1 MHKNGAIFTE
11 VSENAKIGVCS
22 ATMVAQVTCPPTCP
36 LRGNG
41 CYGESGP
48 LGIHFRR
55 MGREATSADDV
66 IRAEC
71 ELIRASKNLHLPLRL
86 HVVGDCL
93 TEDHAHMLAHACEI
107 RKGPVWTY
115 THSWRTIPR
124 SAFGAIS
131 VMASCESLA
140 QVAEA
145 RGRGYSASLVIP
157 RDVPNPRAYIIC
169 PSQVTGVT
177 CVECRLCLN
186 ADRLKRP
193 VAFGVHGARAKAA
206 AAAAA
211 KAAVTPQ
218 GGGTLGQ
225 ARVSA

>member
-22 ATMVAQVTCPPTCP
+22 ATMVAQVTCPDACP
-36 LRGNG
+36 LKGNG

-55 MGREATSADDV
+55 MGKTAGSADDV

-71 ELIRASKNLHLPLRL
+71 ELIRAGKNRHLPLRL

-93 TEDHAHMLAHACEI
+93 TAEHAEWLAEACKV
-107 RKGPVWTY
+107 RTGPVWTY

-124 SAFGAIS
+124 AAFGAIS

-140 QVAEA
+140 QVAQA
-145 RGRGYSASLVIP
+145 RERGYSASLVIP
-157 RDVPNPRAYIIC
+157 EAVQGEGYTLC
-169 PSQVTGVT
+169 PSQLTGVT
-177 CVECRLCLN
+177 CVECRLCLS

-193 VAFGVHGARAKAA
+193 VAFGVHGSRAKAA

-211 KAAVTPQ
+211 KAA
-218 GGGTLGQ
+218 
-225 ARVSA
+225 AA